1 MKQLEL
7 NLLYVKEK
15 NMHQFACNKATE
27 IKTKRV
33 NNVISRAIEHAR
45 QLRHSKTLKATF

>member
-1 MKQLEL
+1 MKKNYL
-7 NLLYVKEK
+7 NLLYVAEP

-27 IKTKRV
+27 TKTKRV
-33 NNVISRAIEHAR
+33 NDVISSAIEHAR

>member
-15 NMHQFACNKATE
+15 NMHQFACNKAT
-27 IKTKRV
+27 KTRVKRI
-33 NNVISRAIEHAR
+33 NDVIASAIEHAR